1 MRLKSVQTGCSYS
14 SIPEQSIHL
23 REKSIAGPTERPT
36 MRSIVRLG
44 GQDLRFSMKMMPATD
59 SETSQ
64 QPVGVMEFN
73 TLKQKMAKV
82 VANSTHLRYH

>member
-1 MRLKSVQTGCSYS
+1 
-14 SIPEQSIHL
+14 
-23 REKSIAGPTERPT
+23 

-44 GQDLRFSMKMMPATD
+44 GQDLRFSMKMMLAPD

-64 QPVGVMEFN
+64 QPVDGIEFN

-82 VANSTHLRYH
+82 VANSPHLRYH